1 MHRPIPIIYKVKIGK
16 NTHPEVPEIN
26 RRRDDDYEEKLK
38 LAALLHDQGIN
49 PELWQEAEP
58 APWTA
63 QKRFRETG
71 EAPEDMFVAQGRL
84 YRKSPAIAASRTQG
98 AASLD
103 AFLGEAPKPITD
115 LVPVEKVQLRHP
127 LGNKPDNLPAGDTA
141 LERYRRYAKLGVD
154 PDHAYEGDAI
164 PHHLQ
169 DGLKRAVI
177 AEDGSE
183 IPLGIPGV
191 YRNPDDDMFYL
202 AHFGTEERD
211 AVKDL
216 RRRLGME
223 KVERNNSADPIAAND
238 NDSDIDEAVAQFYLR
253 ELEESQRKSMATARV
268 RFDRNRLKNPIR
280 PRSKPEGALKN

>member
-1 MHRPIPIIYKVKIGK
+1 MHRPIPSIYKVKIGK

-191 YRNPDDDMFYL
+191 YRNPDDGMFISPISARKNAMRSKTCADGL
-202 AHFGTEERD
+202 EWRKLNVTIVPTLSLPTTTIPISTKRS
-211 AVKDL
+211 
-216 RRRLGME
+216 
-223 KVERNNSADPIAAND
+223 RNSICGNWRSHK
-238 NDSDIDEAVAQFYLR
+238 
-253 ELEESQRKSMATARV
+253 RKSMATA
-268 RFDRNRLKNPIR
+268 
-280 PRSKPEGALKN
+280 